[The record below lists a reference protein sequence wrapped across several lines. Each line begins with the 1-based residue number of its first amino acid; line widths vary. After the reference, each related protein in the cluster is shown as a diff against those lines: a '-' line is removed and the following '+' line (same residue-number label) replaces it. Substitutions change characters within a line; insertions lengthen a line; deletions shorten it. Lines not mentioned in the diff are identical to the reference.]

1 MTRAEPVGPDELMPL
16 AAHVRWEY
24 DSMRVATTA
33 VLELHGATGS
43 RSMVRDLFVVTL
55 NIKARNLLHFFES
68 PASARP
74 EDVVARLYVDD
85 WSMDDVGVDVTYLR
99 SAFAP
104 GVNKRVLHLTAR
116 LVRIDSDEDAMRVAE
131 IYWSLA
137 GMMQRFMDR
146 LATERRSWFCPD
158 GSEPDTS
165 PSALGLQRTDPAGFE
180 ETSRGSG

>member
-1 MTRAEPVGPDELMPL
+1 MPRTVPVRFEELAPL

-33 VLELHGATGS
+33 AIQLHGATGA
-43 RSMVRDLFVVTL
+43 RSMLRDLFVTAL

-68 PASARP
+68 PPSARP
-74 EDVVARLYVDD
+74 DDVVARLYIDD
-85 WSMDDVGVDVTYLR
+85 WSRDDVGFDVTYLR

-116 LVRIDSDEDAMRVAE
+116 LVRIDGDGDATRVAE

-137 GMMQRFMDR
+137 GMMRHFMER
-146 LATERRSWFCPD
+146 LDVERRQWFCPD
-158 GSEPDTS
+158 GSGPDTS
-165 PSALGLQRTDPAGFE
+165 PSALGLHAVNPPE
-180 ETSRGSG
+180 MEP